1 MIKASQL
8 RFNWQEFSG
17 SFGDLGT
24 DLPLLVGLIT
34 VAHLSSASVF
44 TLFGLGQVLSGVIY
58 GLPMPLQPLKAM
70 AVIVMTQKLSGEI
83 LWAGGFLIALI
94 MLALSLSGALSW
106 LARVIPLPVVR
117 GCQFGLGLSL
127 ASLALKTYIPDGN
140 IWGYLLAG
148 LGFLIL
154 VALPKH
160 RGIPAG
166 LVVVGL
172 GLLYAGS
179 IGLPWST
186 IITGIQWQTPEF
198 QTLDPAALLPG
209 LVLLALPQ
217 LPLSISN
224 AVIATQKTAQDLFPD
239 QPLSIRRI
247 GWTYGLIN
255 LIVPFFGGVPVCH
268 GCGGL
273 VGHYAL
279 GARTGGAVVM
289 YGGLY
294 LIVGL
299 LFSAVFNDVLGIFPM
314 PILGVILL
322 FEAWGLLSL
331 IGDQV
336 QEPQDWMIAL
346 LVAVIAFSVPQGFL
360 IGTVAG
366 TGLYYLGQYTPLNL
380 QNVKQESPPCQ
391 P

>member
-1 MIKASQL
+1 MQYPRL

-17 SFGDLGT
+17 SFGDIGT
-24 DLPLLVGLIT
+24 DLPLLIGLIT
-34 VAHLSSASVF
+34 VAHLSSANVF

-70 AVIVMTQKLSGEI
+70 AVIVMTQKLSGQT

-94 MLALSLSGALSW
+94 MLVLSLSGALSW

-127 ASLALKTYIPDGN
+127 ASLALKTYIPEGN
-140 IWGYLLAG
+140 TWGYLLAG

-154 VALPKH
+154 VALPKQK
-160 RGIPAG
+160 GIPAG

-172 GLLYAGS
+172 GLLYACS
-179 IGLPWST
+179 VGLPWSK
-186 IITGIQWQTPEF
+186 IALGIHWQTPEF
-198 QTLDPAALLPG
+198 QTIDPAALLPG
-209 LVLLALPQ
+209 LFLLALPQ

-224 AVIATQKTAQDLFPD
+224 AVIATQQTAEDLFPEK
-239 QPLSIRRI
+239 PLSIRQI
-247 GWTYGLIN
+247 GLTYGLVN

-279 GARTGGAVVM
+279 GARTGGAVVI

-336 QEPQDWMIAL
+336 QESQDWMIAL

-360 IGTVAG
+360 ISTVVG

-380 QNVKQESPPCQ
+380 QKVKQESPPCQ

>member
-1 MIKASQL
+1 M
-8 RFNWQEFSG
+8 
-17 SFGDLGT
+17 
-24 DLPLLVGLIT
+24 
-34 VAHLSSASVF
+34 
-44 TLFGLGQVLSGVIY
+44 
-58 GLPMPLQPLKAM
+58 
-70 AVIVMTQKLSGEI
+70 
-83 LWAGGFLIALI
+83 
-94 MLALSLSGALSW
+94 
-106 LARVIPLPVVR
+106 IPLPVVR

-140 IWGYLLAG
+140 TWSYLLAG

-154 VALPKH
+154 VALPKQ

-172 GLLYAGS
+172 GLLYACS

-198 QTLDPAALLPG
+198 QTLEPTALLPG
-209 LVLLALPQ
+209 LFLLALPQ

-224 AVIATQKTAQDLFPD
+224 AVIATQQTAQDLFPEK
-239 QPLSIRRI
+239 PLSIRRI
-247 GWTYGLIN
+247 GLTYGLMN

-279 GARTGGAVVM
+279 GARTGGAVVI

-294 LIVGL
+294 LIFGL

-336 QEPQDWMIAL
+336 QESQDWMIAL

-360 IGTVAG
+360 IGTVVG

-380 QNVKQESPPCQ
+380 QKVKQESPPCQ

>member
-1 MIKASQL
+1 MQYPRL
-8 RFNWQEFSG
+8 RFNCQEFSG
-17 SFGDLGT
+17 SFGDIGT

-70 AVIVMTQKLSGEI
+70 AVIVMTQKLSGQT

-140 IWGYLLAG
+140 TWGYLLAG

-154 VALPKH
+154 VGLPKQK
-160 RGIPAG
+160 GIPAG
-166 LVVVGL
+166 LVVIGL
-172 GLLYAGS
+172 GLLYACS
-179 IGLPWST
+179 IGLPWSR

-209 LVLLALPQ
+209 LFLLALPQ

-224 AVIATQKTAQDLFPD
+224 AVISTQQTAQDLFPEK
-239 QPLSIRRI
+239 PLSIRRI
-247 GWTYGLIN
+247 GLTYGLVN

-336 QEPQDWMIAL
+336 QESQDWMIAL

-360 IGTVAG
+360 IGTVVG

-380 QNVKQESPPCQ
+380 QKVKPESPPCQ